1 MIFVKRSCRTVVVLL
16 IFALCAI
23 YLTSAQTTATSAA
36 EARIEALLRQ
46 FDRAYDEGDAS
57 DLVGLLA
64 EDAVWMPPGAE
75 PIVGRD
81 AIQARYTAQ
90 FASIQSGF
98 TLHAS
103 QISVSG
109 NLAWLR
115 GEYERIDTAR
125 TGGSS
130 TTITGKYLMTF
141 SRERGDWKIT
151 SNTWSP
157 SHPQI
162 DMQIALH
169 SVRALAEVRLH
180 DVAAT
185 LKLLADTNQV
195 ESGDWAT
202 MKPLLT
208 SLGNTG
214 ILANAIWFVRPDG
227 YYYTVEKD
235 YTGLNLSQRSYFP
248 GLMAGES
255 VLGTLVIS
263 LSTGKRSVII
273 AEPVF
278 DEARHVIGG
287 LGVSYSVDQL
297 SLEIDAQTRLTNQYV
312 FYALDLAGQT
322 ALHRDP
328 TLMFE
333 YPSDMGSPTLSA
345 AVEEMLSEESGSV
358 TYVFRGLRKTVLFER
373 SASLGWVFAL
383 GFGEPAIANVL

>member
-1 MIFVKRSCRTVVVLL
+1 MIFLKRFCITVVAVLICGL
-16 IFALCAI
+16 WAI
-23 YLTSAQTTATSAA
+23 SLTSAQTTAAHDA
-36 EARIEALLRQ
+36 EARIEDLLHQ

-57 DLVGLLA
+57 DLAGLLA
-64 EDAVWMPPGAE
+64 EDAVWLPPGAE
-75 PIVGRD
+75 PIVGRG
-81 AIQARYTAQ
+81 AIQSRYAAQ
-90 FASIQSGF
+90 FASIQSSF
-98 TLHAS
+98 TLTAG
-103 QISVSG
+103 QIRVSG

-130 TTITGKYLMTF
+130 ATITGKYLMTF

-157 SHPQI
+157 SHPQV
-162 DMQIALH
+162 DMQVALH
-169 SVRALAEVRLH
+169 SVRALAEVRLL

-185 LKLLADTNQV
+185 LKLLAGTNQV
-195 ESGDWAT
+195 KSGDWAT

-208 SLGNTG
+208 SFGNTG

-235 YTGLNLSQRSYFP
+235 YTGLNLTQRSYFP
-248 GLMAGES
+248 GLMAGET

-278 DEARHVIGG
+278 DASQHVIGG
-287 LGVSYSVDQL
+287 VGVSYSVDQL
-297 SLEIDAQTRLTNQYV
+297 SLEINEQTKLTNQYV

-333 YPSDMGSPTLSA
+333 YPSDMGSPTLSS
-345 AVEEMLSEESGSV
+345 AVEEMLSDESGSV